1 MRLMILLCLLLTTV
15 YSQVQKPDSSV
26 LRQMKLFAVQTAQ
39 PPVID
44 GIPDEAEWKKA
55 EPYTSFFQREPVE
68 GAPVSEKTEVYLLYD
83 SDALYVAALLYDSQP
98 DSIIKRLARKDIF
111 ISADRFGIFLD
122 PLLDKRTGYYFGLNA
137 AGTMYDGTL
146 YNDDWDDGNWDAV
159 WEGKSTVSSMG
170 WSVEMKIPFSRLR
183 FKGGEKMVWGVNFI
197 RDIARRNESSYA
209 VFRPKNGSGFV
220 SRFHE
225 LHGLSN
231 ISSQKQIEIIPYIT
245 GKAEYIPSVSGN
257 PFNDGSKY
265 RPDLGADLKWNLA
278 SGLTLNA
285 SVNPDFGQVEIDPA
299 VINLSDGESF
309 FNEKR
314 PFFVEGDSY
323 YSFGSGGAINNWGF
337 NFGAPDFFY
346 SRRIGKNPSGSIP
359 NADYYDAPVGT
370 RILGSAKLTGQI
382 GDKWKIGTLH
392 ALTGKEFARL
402 HTAGVTSETE
412 IEPFA
417 YYGLVRVERTL
428 NGGNSSLGLISTY
441 TNRSFD
447 DSRLSKE
454 MNKSALGFGID
465 GWTYLDEDKVW
476 VITGWTGVSRIGGDK
491 ERITSVQRNF
501 IHYLQRPDAEHL
513 GVDSNASSLSG
524 FAGRYTI
531 NKQKGNFT
539 FNAQLGFVDP
549 KFDVADMGFMFRG
562 DIINK
567 HIVSGYRWTE
577 PGEYI
582 RNANINFAYFSNHD
596 FGRVKNSE
604 GIFHM
609 GNITFANYYGLNWNF
624 SYNPEAYSKTRT
636 RGGPLTLS
644 EASYSANLFGWSDSR
659 KDFVFEG
666 GGGTYWTAKGR
677 SVFTSLWLQWSPA
690 PNVSLSLAPEVEWNN
705 DPYMYVT
712 SVADPLAAGTYG
724 KRYIFAELEQ
734 KTLAAGIRVNWTFT
748 PSLSLQA
755 YIQPL
760 ASAGKYTQYKELRL
774 SGTNEYLVYGRDG
787 STFDATSFKADP
799 DGGGPSPEIE
809 LWNNDFN
816 YISLRGNAVM
826 RWEYSPGS
834 VLYLVWTQSRQDFTD
849 IPDFRMGRSI
859 SNIFNNRPENIFMLK
874 FTYWMD
880 Y

>member
-1 MRLMILLCLLLTTV
+1 MRLMILLFLLLNAV
-15 YSQVQKPDSSV
+15 YSQAQTSDSSAF
-26 LRQMKLFAVQTAQ
+26 RQMKLFAVQISH

-55 EPYTSFFQREPVE
+55 EPYTSFLQREPVE
-68 GAPVSEKTEVYLLYD
+68 GAPVSEKTEVFLLYD
-83 SDALYVAALLYDSQP
+83 TDALYVAALLHDSQP
-98 DSIIKRLARKDIF
+98 DSIVKRLARKDNY
-111 ISADRFGIFLD
+111 ISSDRFGIFLD
-122 PLLDKRTGYYFGLNA
+122 PLHDKRTGYYFGINA
-137 AGTMYDGTL
+137 AGTLYDGTM
-146 YNDDWDDGNWDAV
+146 YNDDWDESNWDAV
-159 WEGKSTVSSMG
+159 WEGKAVANNGG

-183 FKGGEKMVWGVNFI
+183 FKGGEQMVWGVNFI
-197 RDIARRNESSYA
+197 REISRKNEASYA

-231 ISSQKQIEIIPYIT
+231 ITSQKQIEVIPYIT
-245 GKAEYIPSVSGN
+245 GKAEYIPSANGN
-257 PFNDGSKY
+257 PFNDGSRY
-265 RPDLGADLKWNLA
+265 TPDLGADLKWNLA

-323 YSFGSGGAINNWGF
+323 YSFGYGGSNNYWGF
-337 NFGAPDFFY
+337 NFGPPEFFY
-346 SRRIGKNPSGSIP
+346 SRRIGRNPAGSIP
-359 NADYYDAPVGT
+359 DADHYDAPVGT
-370 RILGSAKLTGQI
+370 RILTSAKLTGQLSE
-382 GDKWKIGTLH
+382 KWKLGTLH
-392 ALTGKEFARL
+392 ALTGREFARL
-402 HTAGVTSETE
+402 NNAGVTSEAE
-412 IEPFA
+412 IEPLA
-417 YYGLVRVERTL
+417 YYGLVRMERSL
-428 NGGNSSLGLISTY
+428 NGGTGSLGFISTY
-441 TNRSFD
+441 TNRAFND
-447 DSRLSKE
+447 TRLAGE
-454 MNKSALGFGID
+454 MNKSAIGLGID

-476 VITGWTGVSRIGGDK
+476 VFSGWTGVSRIGGAK
-491 ERITSVQRNF
+491 ERITTVQRNF
-501 IHYLQRPDAEHL
+501 VHYLQRPDATHL
-513 GVDSNASSLSG
+513 GVDSSATSLSG
-524 FAGRYTI
+524 FAGRYMV

-549 KFDVADMGFMFRG
+549 RFDVADMGFMFRG

-567 HIVSGYRWTE
+567 HIVAGYRWTE

-596 FGRVKNSE
+596 FGWVKNSE
-604 GIFHM
+604 GIFNM
-609 GNITFANYYGLNWNF
+609 GNITFTNYYGINWNL
-624 SYNPEAYSKTRT
+624 SYNPETYNKTRT
-636 RGGPLTLS
+636 RGGPLTLN

-659 KDFVFEG
+659 KDFVYEG
-666 GGGTYWTAKGR
+666 GAGTYWTEN
-677 SVFTSLWLQWSPA
+677 SNSIFTSLWLQWSPA
-690 PNVSLSLAPEVEWNN
+690 PNVSMTLAPEVEWNN

-712 SVADPLAAGTYG
+712 TVADPLAAGTYG

-734 KTLAAGIRVNWTFT
+734 RTFSAGIRVNWTFT
-748 PSLSLQA
+748 PALSLQA

-760 ASAGKYTQYKELRL
+760 ASAGKYTSYKELKL
-774 SGTNEYLVYGRDG
+774 SGTNEYLVYGQEG
-787 STFDATSFKADP
+787 STFDQSSFMADP
-799 DGGGPSPEIE
+799 DGAGPAAEIE
-809 LWNNDFN
+809 LSNNDFN

-834 VLYLVWTQSRQDFTD
+834 VFYLVWTQSRQDFTD

-859 SNIFNNRPENIFMLK
+859 SNIFNDRPENIFMLK